1 MHKNR
6 SITLLFILGI
16 SGLTALWLFRGVQ
29 DSSSNQQLQTRSP
42 SLSPSSRQNFIFPI
56 NKKIIVNSPTKFS
69 NYIEHCLANGQHSTN
84 LSDNPTSILG
94 QITPQLSMIGKKR
107 QLWSNV
113 HFIGDDGQ
121 IYRLRHLVDDGQ
133 NGEFRKL
140 ILYVEDQDGFPLVH
154 PLPTNISSINPT
166 PEQIEQLLA
175 GHRIIHQE
183 VADNYQNGDLDLF
196 VETINGK
203 ITRFELNSKK
213 TTFRCES

>member
-56 NKKIIVNSPTKFS
+56 NKK
-69 NYIEHCLANGQHSTN
+69 
-84 LSDNPTSILG
+84 
-94 QITPQLSMIGKKR
+94 MIGKKR